1 MNRGATRSDIDKTRV
16 NVRLKPV
23 TPSGISP
30 EFLLQIYQTLLL
42 WIAWIFIGFACLGG
56 LTFVVFLWNEFLRSP
71 SRRRVLPRS
80 IDSFAPHL
88 APEAARPRFAL
99 LPLVRIVLTTHR
111 RRAPLPAAANDE
123 RK

>member
-1 MNRGATRSDIDKTRV
+1 MQPAGV
-16 NVRLKPV
+16 
-23 TPSGISP
+23 SP
-30 EFLLQIYQTLLL
+30 DSMLQLYQTLLL
-42 WIAWIFIGFACLGG
+42 WIAWIFIGFAWLGG
-56 LTFVVFLWNEFLRSP
+56 LTFLVFLWNEWFRTP

-80 IDSFAPHL
+80 MDSLAPHL